1 MSGHSHWKK
10 IKHQKGVADLERGK
24 TFSKTIKLITVAAR
38 GGSNPEENPR
48 LKVAIAK
55 AKEVNMPT
63 VNVERA
69 IKRGAGETGEVV
81 LEEMVFEAYGP
92 GNIAIIIEGITDNS
106 NRSVAEVKQIL
117 GKNNGKLAA
126 EGSVRWLFERKG
138 EISLSLEAQPENLQ
152 NKEALELLAIDLGA
166 EDISWDEN
174 LLQIYTNADNI
185 GKIKSELEAKGIE
198 IESSGLGWRAKDEI
212 SVSEKDV
219 QLAERLFAALDES
232 DDVQEIYSNLKS

>member
-1 MSGHSHWKK
+1 
-10 IKHQKGVADLERGK
+10 
-24 TFSKTIKLITVAAR
+24 
-38 GGSNPEENPR
+38 
-48 LKVAIAK
+48 
-55 AKEVNMPT
+55 MPT